1 MIRRPAGPSV
11 RVERAARAARGS
23 GRRLGRGLSAGRCC
37 RLIVRRRFVTIPA
50 GAASPAFAERGDTG
64 REMMTTR
71 IEEIRGGS
79 GRRIENARRFFRRVH
94 RLIGLSAGVVLV
106 LMGLSGAIL
115 TYREAIDEQ
124 LNAALMRVVMPP
136 GQAALLPVETIVSAA
151 LAAMPPGGRPERL
164 LMPRHAEAA
173 AKLSYMVETDDLDT
187 SVREIFVDPY
197 TARVTG
203 ERLFLH
209 GDDPFSQPLVQI
221 LMTFHWT
228 LFLGVNNAWIVGTLG
243 IALFVSVGLGLYLW
257 WPANGNWRAGLKIKR
272 GASRERMVFDL
283 HKSVGVYCGAFLL
296 VTLFTGV
303 AMIFKPATRA
313 VTTMFSTVRADPDF
327 GKSSPAPGRAP
338 IGAGAAVASAE
349 RVFPEGRLHWILF
362 PATPTGVYVIGKQS
376 DSEPNQTV
384 TTRNVGVEQYT
395 GEVLAIQDRARF
407 TGGERFL
414 EWLFPL
420 HSGEVFA
427 GRARPIVLVLGLA
440 PLVLFMTGLLRWLQS
455 RQTRR
460 RMAR

>member
-1 MIRRPAGPSV
+1 MIT
-11 RVERAARAARGS
+11 
-23 GRRLGRGLSAGRCC
+23 RLQSIG
-37 RLIVRRRFVTIPA
+37 
-50 GAASPAFAERGDTG
+50 
-64 REMMTTR
+64 
-71 IEEIRGGS
+71 GGS
-79 GRRIENARRFFRRVH
+79 RPRIENARRLYLRVH
-94 RLIGLSAGVVLV
+94 RLIGLCVGVVFV

-124 LNAALMRVVMPP
+124 LNAALMRVAKPHEK
-136 GQAALLPVETIVSAA
+136 AAFLPVETIVAAA
-151 LAAMPPGGRPERL
+151 LAAMPQGGRPERL
-164 LMPRHAEAA
+164 VMPRHAEAA

-209 GDDPFSQPLVQI
+209 GDDAFSQPLVQI

-228 LFLGVNNAWIVGTLG
+228 LFLGVNNAWIVGSLG
-243 IALFVSVGLGLYLW
+243 IAFFVSICLGLYLW
-257 WPANGNWRAGLKIKR
+257 WPSNGNWRAGLTIKR
-272 GASRERMVFDL
+272 GASRERMVLDL
-283 HKSVGVYCGAFLL
+283 HKIVGVYCGVFLL

-313 VTTMFSTVRADPDF
+313 VTAMFSTVGADPDF
-327 GKSSPAPGRAP
+327 GKSSPAAGRAP
-338 IGAGAAVASAE
+338 IGAGAAVAIAD
-349 RVFPEGRLHWILF
+349 RVFPDGRLHWILF
-362 PATPTGVYVIGKQS
+362 PETPSGVYVIGKQS

-395 GEVLAIQDRARF
+395 GAVLAIQDRGRF

-427 GRARPIVLVLGLA
+427 GLARPIVLVIGLA
-440 PLVLFMTGLLRWLQS
+440 PLVLFTTGLLRWLQG
-455 RQTRR
+455 RRTRR
-460 RMAR
+460 RVAR